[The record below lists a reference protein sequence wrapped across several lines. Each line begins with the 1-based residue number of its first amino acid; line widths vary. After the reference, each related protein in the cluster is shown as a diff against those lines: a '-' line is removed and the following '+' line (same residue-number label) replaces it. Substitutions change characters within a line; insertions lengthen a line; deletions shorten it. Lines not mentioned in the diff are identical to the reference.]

1 MRTSWFRSSILLGI
15 STLILSA
22 CSTAPPTGS
31 SKAVAPSQKSMAE
44 SIKAEQKSIAITN
57 IYYKKKGENLQYV
70 EEVSNQ
76 FDSSESARV
85 ATEQNKTAGQVSKMN
100 ELADPFANS
109 QTTAFP
115 IKFTNLADFKPA
127 QPGEVLGQDKALKI
141 ESTPSP
147 VKPSTTSVNTQQV
160 KKTGYESQAEYGQLR
175 SFSAAIRGLLLKNGY
190 KVVQANI
197 SALKPSQGDEF
208 FNIIERIKAGDFNG
222 ADYVM
227 VGILGEMS
235 FTDNV
240 DSIVGTKSTS
250 QQIGLDLI
258 VDFSIIDT
266 KTYQVLAS
274 FLAEGNGKEVRIDGR
289 DYGSKASMAKLTKQ
303 AADKLAQD
311 VANHLAD
318 QDFVSPYAPNLT
330 VKRNFK
336 TRIEDDSSTLK
347 IYTK

>member
-1 MRTSWFRSSILLGI
+1 
-15 STLILSA
+15 
-22 CSTAPPTGS
+22 
-31 SKAVAPSQKSMAE
+31 MAE
-44 SIKAEQKSIAITN
+44 SIKAEQKSIAVTN
-57 IYYKKKGENLQYV
+57 IYYKKKGENLKYV
-70 EEVSNQ
+70 EEISNQ
-76 FDSSESARV
+76 FDSSESPH
-85 ATEQNKTAGQVSKMN
+85 TTNEQKKTAESATKKD
-100 ELADPFANS
+100 ESADPFANS

-127 QPGEVLGQDKALKI
+127 QPGEAIGQDKALKV
-141 ESTPSP
+141 ENVASP
-147 VKPSTTSVNTQQV
+147 VQSSSTSTKTNQV
-160 KKTGYESQAEYGQLR
+160 KKTGYEAQAEYGQLR

-190 KVVQANI
+190 KVIQANT

-208 FNIIERIKAGDFNG
+208 FSIVERIKAGDFNG

-227 VGILGEMS
+227 LGVLGEMS

-289 DYGSKASMAKLTKQ
+289 DHAFKASMAKLTKQ
-303 AADKLAQD
+303 AADNLAQD

-318 QDFVSPYAPNLT
+318 QDFISPNAPNIT
-330 VKRNFK
+330 VKTNSK
-336 TRIEDDSSTLK
+336 TRMDDDSTTLK
-347 IYTK
+347 IYPK